1 MFTFDI
7 FVSVFILFGPNIIK
21 KFNFFQTYLFFK
33 AVYTSH
39 TLMFRIGSMELPVM
53 LHDKL
58 KLNIKVNRFD
68 IDIFVLTN
76 T

>member
-1 MFTFDI
+1 MPMLQGEIMCQKYIDLFMFGFDI

-39 TLMFRIGSMELPVM
+39 TL
-53 LHDKL
+53 
-58 KLNIKVNRFD
+58 
-68 IDIFVLTN
+68 IDSFQ
-76 T
+76 

>member
-1 MFTFDI
+1 MFSFDI

-39 TLMFRIGSMELPVM
+39 TL
-53 LHDKL
+53 
-58 KLNIKVNRFD
+58 
-68 IDIFVLTN
+68 IDSFQ
-76 T
+76 